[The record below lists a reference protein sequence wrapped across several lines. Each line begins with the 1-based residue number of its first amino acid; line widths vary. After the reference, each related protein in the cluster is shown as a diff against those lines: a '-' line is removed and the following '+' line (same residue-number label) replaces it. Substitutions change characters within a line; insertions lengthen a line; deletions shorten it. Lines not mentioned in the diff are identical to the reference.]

1 MSDTN
6 DNTPAVWDPSAR
18 DGAGGWVRRRAE
30 PADAAD
36 AAAPAAPAGSADE
49 QPTALLPLVS
59 DQPDA
64 ADTWS
69 GAATEPFTVRP
80 HPQYGAPG
88 YDAPPTVPLP
98 PVDPPPMPLFRPD
111 TAPATPFPGTAP
123 APRYGP
129 PSVPP
134 QGMPQGV
141 PQGVPQQWQQ
151 QPEEQPARRGGPS
164 RRLLLAVVAA
174 LVVVGVVWALS
185 RSGSATGARAGAT
198 VSPTGPAAGAAP
210 SVSAANSTTP
220 SASASPSTSA
230 SASAS
235 AGADGQAEA
244 AAVDK
249 LLAASVGYR
258 QQVVDAVSAVQQCT
272 DSGSVTAAQSS
283 LSQAA
288 SERQTMVTQL
298 AALDVSQIQG
308 GAAAVQTLS
317 RAWTESATA
326 DTDYASWAGMMA
338 AGGCTPGNAP
348 DTTDYDNAQAQSA
361 SATTDKNSFVVLWTP
376 IAMQYGLP
384 TRTAD
389 AI

>member
-6 DNTPAVWDPSAR
+6 DSTPAVWDPSAR
-18 DGAGGWVRRRAE
+18 DGAGGWVRRG
-30 PADAAD
+30 P
-36 AAAPAAPAGSADE
+36 APAE
-49 QPTALLPLVS
+49 EEPTALLPAVP
-59 DQPDA
+59 DQPADA
-64 ADTWS
+64 EGGTV
-69 GAATEPFTVRP
+69 TEPFMVRP
-80 HPQYGAPG
+80 YLPTSVDLPRP
-88 YDAPPTVPLP
+88 APPTAPPTAALP
-98 PVDPPPMPLFRPD
+98 PIDPPPMPLFRPD
-111 TAPATPFPGTAP
+111 AAPAAAPTP
-123 APRYGP
+123 APGYGP
-129 PSVPP
+129 SYIPP
-134 QGMPQGV
+134 QGTPQR
-141 PQGVPQQWQQ
+141 PLAAEPS
-151 QPEEQPARRGGPS
+151 ARRGGLPL
-164 RRLLLAVVAA
+164 RLVLVAAVAA
-174 LVVVGVVWALS
+174 LVLVGVVWGL
-185 RSGSATGARAGAT
+185 SGSKSPTTDRAGAT
-198 VSPTGPAAGAAP
+198 ASPVRSAAGAAP
-210 SVSAANSTTP
+210 SGA
-220 SASASPSTSA
+220 PSTAPSGSA

-235 AGADGQAEA
+235 TSTSASAGADAQAQA

-249 LLAASVGYR
+249 LLAASVSYR

-272 DSGSVTAAQSS
+272 DTGSVTAAQTS

-288 SERQTMVTQL
+288 SERQAMVTQL

-348 DTTDYDNAQAQSA
+348 DTTDYDNAQSQSA
-361 SATTDKNSFVVLWTP
+361 SATADKNSFVTQWTP